1 MKKLFFTL
9 VAIFGISSIALSNV
23 FVSPADCPIEKN
35 QVITA
40 SVPITAHATIMDEV
54 VNGTYTDSYSR
65 PVNISITVIVIHTD
79 RGDIIIILG
88 TICYSSLDIS
98 YNVEGSLENGNFNY
112 TITDESGTPLSL
124 SECVDTMD
132 EVMEYIQNLLTNN

>member
-1 MKKLFFTL
+1 MKKFFFTL

-23 FVSPADCPIEKN
+23 FVSPADYPIEKD

-40 SVPITAHATIMDEV
+40 CVPITALATSMDEV
-54 VNGTYTDSYSR
+54 VNRTYTVSYSR
-65 PVNISITVIVIHTD
+65 PVTISITVIVIHTD
-79 RGDIIIILG
+79 RGDIIIISG

-112 TITDESGTPLSL
+112 TITGESGTPLSL